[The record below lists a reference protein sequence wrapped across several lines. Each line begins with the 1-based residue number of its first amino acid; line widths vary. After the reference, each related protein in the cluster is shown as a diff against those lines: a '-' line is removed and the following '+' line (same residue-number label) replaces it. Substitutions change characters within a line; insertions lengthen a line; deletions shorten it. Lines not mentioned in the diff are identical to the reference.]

1 MKLDEESALLPNRS
15 VGLERVLG
23 QKPFAYLDDGVINN
37 YISQSNCETE
47 SIEQNF
53 GIKHFSMGFPKG
65 APYRDDIN
73 RALLGMKEDGTL
85 DKLRDK
91 YVRLVFS
98 HTRSEFPLF
107 LPM

>member
-1 MKLDEESALLPNRS
+1 MISFNRDDPYERMWTFMKLDEQAALLPNRS

-23 QKPFAYLDDGVINN
+23 KKPFAYLDDGVINN
-37 YISQSNCETE
+37 YLSQSNCETE

-73 RALLGMKEDGTL
+73 RALLGLKEDGTL

-91 YVRLVFS
+91 
-98 HTRSEFPLF
+98 
-107 LPM
+107 